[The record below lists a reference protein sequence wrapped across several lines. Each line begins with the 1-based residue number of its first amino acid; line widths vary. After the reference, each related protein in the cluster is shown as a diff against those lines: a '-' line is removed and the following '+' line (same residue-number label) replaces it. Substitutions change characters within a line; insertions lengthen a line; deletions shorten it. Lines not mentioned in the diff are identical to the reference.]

1 MRIVVAGGTGFIGK
15 ALCRQL
21 LAAGH
26 EVVVLTR
33 DPARAQGRVPMGAQV
48 ARWSP
53 EEPAGLEETL
63 AGAQAV
69 VNLSGE
75 SIAAQRWTPEF
86 RQRLVDSRL
95 RSTRTLVQ
103 AIRQA
108 QPRPRVL
115 VNASAVGIYGSRG
128 EEDLTEASPPG
139 TGFLAELAVRWE
151 QAADEAREAG
161 VRVVKLRI
169 GIVLGEGGGALE
181 KMLLPFRLFVG
192 GPFGSGAQ
200 WFPWIHLDDVVGLA
214 QHALEHESVQG
225 AMNVVAPGI
234 VRMREFCQAL
244 GKVLGRPSWLP
255 VPAFALRLVAGELG
269 ETLLWSQRVV
279 PQVALQ
285 TGYAFRYP
293 QVEEALRSLLGKEG

>member
-33 DPARAQGRVPMGAQV
+33 DPARAQGMVPAGAQV
-48 ARWSP
+48 AGWSP
-53 EEPAGLEETL
+53 QEPASLGETL
-63 AGAQAV
+63 TGAQAV

-86 RQRLVDSRL
+86 KQRLVDSRL
-95 RSTRTLVQ
+95 SSTRTLVQ

-108 QPRPRVL
+108 QPRPAVL

-128 EEDLTEASPPG
+128 EEELTEASPPG

-200 WFPWIHLDDVVGLA
+200 WFPWIHLDDVVGLT
-214 QHALEHESVQG
+214 QHALEHESVEG

-244 GKVLGRPSWLP
+244 GRVLGRPSWLP

-285 TGYAFRYP
+285 TGYVFRYP
-293 QVEEALRSLLGKEG
+293 QVEQALRALLRK